1 VPVTQIY
8 LFNYISTVFNDL
20 ERILKGC
27 IIHNILKTWGN
38 MFDRAEI
45 GARSGVGGSG
55 SISFRRE
62 KFVPFGGPDGGDG
75 GNGGNIVIRADE
87 ATESLRRYRQKR
99 TYRAEHGGNGS
110 GNRKHGK
117 SGEDMVLP
125 VPLGTIVGKIVED
138 GSNEFIADLEKPG
151 DEVVVARG
159 GKGGWGNTH
168 YVSSTNQAPHI
179 AQRGEEGEECR
190 ISLEMRLIA
199 DVGIIG
205 YPNAG
210 KSTLLAAASA
220 AKPKIDSY
228 PFTTIEPA
236 LGVVEVGQDIFVMA
250 EIPGLIEGAHLGKG
264 LGHDFLRHAMRTKI
278 LIHLVSGSSE
288 TPVEDMMRVNAE
300 LTMFDPSL
308 AQKPQIIALNKI
320 DLPEVKSRLK
330 DIKQILTGAGVK
342 AHYISAVAG
351 EGVAELMKDAM
362 NLLSATT
369 AGEKRKTIP
378 AKVFRPKPR
387 EAPVSVSKHDGE
399 YVVSAPELERVIAG
413 AGASP
418 AEIRW
423 QLNRQLKK
431 LGVNKELEKAGV
443 KPGDKIRCGEM
454 EWEW

>member
-1 VPVTQIY
+1 MD
-8 LFNYISTVFNDL
+8 N
-20 ERILKGC
+20 
-27 IIHNILKTWGN
+27 
-38 MFDRAEI
+38 
-45 GARSGVGGSG
+45 
-55 SISFRRE
+55 
-62 KFVPFGGPDGGDG
+62 
-75 GNGGNIVIRADE
+75 
-87 ATESLRRYRQKR
+87 LRRYRQKR
-99 TYRAEHGGNGS
+99 IYKAEHGRNGG
-110 GNRKHGK
+110 GNRRHGK
-117 SGEDMVLP
+117 NGEDLVLL
-125 VPLGTIVGKIVED
+125 VPPGTIVEKITET
-138 GSNEFIADLEKPG
+138 GSWEFIADLEKSG
-151 DEVVVARG
+151 DEIVAVRG

-179 AQRGEEGEECR
+179 AQRGEDGEECR

-220 AKPKIDSY
+220 AKPKIASY

-278 LIHLVSGSSE
+278 LIHLVSGNDE
-288 TPVEDMMRVNAE
+288 APLEDMIRVNAE
-300 LTMFDPSL
+300 LAMFDPSL
-308 AQKPQIIALNKI
+308 AQKQQIIALNKI
-320 DLPEVKSRLK
+320 DLSGVKSRLA
-330 DIKQILTGAGVK
+330 DIRKTLAGAGIK
-342 AHYISAVAG
+342 AHYISAVTG
-351 EGVAELMKDAM
+351 KGVAELMKDAM
-362 NLLSATT
+362 KLLKSTT
-369 AGEKRKTIP
+369 AGEKRKSLP

-413 AGASP
+413 AGANPS
-418 AEIRW
+418 EIRW
-423 QLNRQLKK
+423 QLNNQLKR